1 MPLSSIVMSKML
13 FVKVTRGKRTS
24 GVGACY
30 SAVVVE
36 AALWCIWS
44 CYLGS
49 IEDGESGF
57 YGAKKEVSLESL

>member
-1 MPLSSIVMSKML
+1 MSKML
-13 FVKVTRGKRTS
+13 FVKVTRGKRMS

-36 AALWCIWS
+36 AALWRIWS

-49 IEDGESGF
+49 IEEGESGV
-57 YGAKKEVSLESL
+57 YGAEKGMSLELP